1 MTETKRIYNEVEKQV
16 YAQRRD
22 EIGRFGYEKAFG
34 VEPSYEKFEYEKN
47 NNRLRGE
54 W

>member
-1 MTETKRIYNEVEKQV
+1 MTETKKIVIEEEKQI
-16 YAQRRD
+16 YDQRRE
-22 EIGRFGYEKAFG
+22 EIRKFGYEKAFS